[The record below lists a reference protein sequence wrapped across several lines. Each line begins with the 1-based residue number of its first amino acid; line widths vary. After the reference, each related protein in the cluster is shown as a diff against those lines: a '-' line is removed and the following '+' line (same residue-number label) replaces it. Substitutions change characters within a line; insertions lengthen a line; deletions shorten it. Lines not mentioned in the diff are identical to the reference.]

1 MSISDKISFSK
12 CELRFM
18 KETIKLQKKQNWL
31 MANKLLLNAS
41 LAFNLQM
48 CGIVRKSWILTRTE
62 SDKARSS
69 I

>member
-1 MSISDKISFSK
+1 
-12 CELRFM
+12 M
-18 KETIKLQKKQNWL
+18 KETIKLQKKQNWV

-41 LAFNLQM
+41 LAFNLPM
-48 CGIVRKSWILTRTE
+48 RGIARKSWILTKSE